1 MGRAQKKGK
10 PHTPKAKPAAQG
22 INHIGRSASA
32 HRSGRWKTISKLA
45 AAEKKGGEKAEVKLE
60 KPKASAVA
68 PPVKLHKKTGKPQI
82 PKPTESKWYAAD
94 DVSKP
99 IASRKAHA
107 KPTRL
112 RKSITPGTVLIILAG
127 RFQGKRVVFLKQ
139 LASGL
144 LLVTGPYKVNGVPL
158 RRINQVYVIA
168 TSTRIDI
175 KGVDVKNID
184 DKFFAKKSVK
194 AAADKKG
201 EFLSDAAKPKY
212 EKLGDA
218 RKAAQKAVD
227 AAIIAVVK
235 KTQNMKHYLGAKF
248 SLTKGQAPHA
258 MKF

>member
-10 PHTPKAKPAAQG
+10 PHTPKAKPVVPG
-22 INHIGRSASA
+22 VNHIGRSGSA

-45 AAEKKGGEKAEVKLE
+45 AAEKKGEKLEVKLD

-68 PPVKLHKKTGKPQI
+68 PPAKMHKSGKPLL

-99 IASRKAHA
+99 IPSRKAHA
-107 KPTRL
+107 KQTRL
-112 RKSITPGTVLIILAG
+112 RKSITPGTVLIVLAG

-139 LASGL
+139 LPSGL

-168 TSTRIDI
+168 TST
-175 KGVDVKNID
+175 KVDVKGID
-184 DKFFAKKSVK
+184 LKNVGDAFFAKKRVK
-194 AAADKKG
+194 EAADKKKD
-201 EFLSDAAKPKY
+201 FLDPNSQKPKY
-212 EKLGDA
+212 EKLSDA
-218 RKAAQKAVD
+218 RKAEQKRVD
-227 AAIIAVVK
+227 AGLLAIVK
-235 KTQNMKHYLGAKF
+235 KTPLLRQYLGAKF